1 MSGVGSTNAMKKG
14 SANNPFLAYSEADMQ
29 GFLNS
34 AYTGCIVKYTGP
46 STKKLLED
54 HASGDAQNLISDV
67 SKTLIKGAGGGNVTC
82 DITIQDSQTYYR
94 IYDLYIDR
102 GGHVYDPERVTN
114 PEALPDFIYA
124 VLLVKNYY
132 RKYQY
137 EGNFNIKDMDVT
149 FLAVEESVSENPSL
163 LNLTE
168 KWPLTKGING
178 WQTNCFNT
186 EGRITLWGHD
196 DTVKYTNNLYSS
208 SFMYDEPYVVNEL
221 YEVVYGNGRYYF
233 EEFYHISENV
243 TTATVEDV
251 APGKTFYDFTGTKQT
266 GTGTKINPYIATDL
280 NTFKSFPVGSFI
292 KWLGPDR
299 TVIDETTGQTL
310 IQNEIYRAV
319 EDGDVFQ
326 YVILPTLSNPGTA
339 ADLAQGKQLI
349 DGDGKV
355 VEGELEKVTNYLP
368 LFMSDGL
375 EEIPFDALKGCTKLH
390 DYAFYNNTNIKT
402 INVPETVKTFG
413 NRLTEGST
421 ALTKVNIKSLH
432 AWLESTFGEYG
443 NLVQAAKHLYVND
456 VPLTHITKNDSDGI
470 INISAYAFR
479 GCTDLVAVELS
490 DSVESIGE
498 SIFSICTNL
507 KTFKAKSLKIIPERC
522 FEDVSLSSIDVP
534 NVTVIKGPYS
544 MGSSDSF
551 LDMEL
556 EFPLVTSV
564 GISAFYYCAA
574 KSLSFPS
581 LVNAIGDFNFYNNSH
596 LKSINLPLMENMP
609 QVYFLENCTS
619 ITKIILP
626 KLITF
631 KLQGISRCNALKTI
645 DLPSVTT
652 ITNYSSYCFNYMH
665 NVRLLLRYNGVVT
678 LSTTQLPNA
687 ITEIYVPNDQ
697 VDNYKADSKWSTYA
711 DKIKSL
717 DDFVE

>member
-34 AYTGCIVKYTGP
+34 AYAGCIVKYVGEPISRYLTEQNKTVPEHVKNLVFSPTDGGFWTFFDSGNIRIKIQQKTNG
-46 STKKLLED
+46 STK
-54 HASGDAQNLISDV
+54 
-67 SKTLIKGAGGGNVTC
+67 T
-82 DITIQDSQTYYR
+82 
-94 IYDLYIDR
+94 LYITPGRFYNLAWHFNKNDFTNGNLYLTDSLTSPTEIPIAIQEYFDTEPYWR
-102 GGHVYDPERVTN
+102 WNKECVNDQGNLTIWTYD
-114 PEALPDFIYA
+114 
-124 VLLVKNYY
+124 
-132 RKYQY
+132 Q
-137 EGNFNIKDMDVT
+137 DVT
-149 FLAVEESVSENPSL
+149 FTIEQAT
-163 LNLTE
+163 TE
-168 KWPLTKGING
+168 YGIAYDSTHG
-178 WQTNCFNT
+178 
-186 EGRITLWGHD
+186 ITI
-196 DTVKYTNNLYSS
+196 V
-208 SFMYDEPYVVNEL
+208 PYKVNEL
-221 YEVVYGNGRYYF
+221 YKVVYYGGGKYYY
-233 EEFYHISENV
+233 EEFCHISDTR
-243 TTATVEDV
+243 TTANSDYI
-251 APGKTFYDFTGTKQT
+251 APGKTAFDFTGNLQT
-266 GTGTKINPYIATDL
+266 GNGSKINPYLAYTL
-280 NTFKSFPVGSFI
+280 AEFQSFPVGSFI
-292 KWLGPDR
+292 KWLGPNK
-299 TVIDETTGQTL
+299 TVIDTTTGQML
-310 IQNEIYRAV
+310 IHNEVYRAV
-319 EDGDVFQ
+319 EDGDILQ

-349 DGDGKV
+349 DGEGKV

-390 DYAFYNNTNIKT
+390 DYAFYKNTNIKT

-421 ALTKVNIKSLH
+421 GLTKVNIKSLH

-443 NLVQAAKHLYVND
+443 NLVQEAKHLYVND

-522 FEDVSLSSIDVP
+522 FENVSLSSIDVP

-564 GISAFYYCAA
+564 GSSAFYYCAA